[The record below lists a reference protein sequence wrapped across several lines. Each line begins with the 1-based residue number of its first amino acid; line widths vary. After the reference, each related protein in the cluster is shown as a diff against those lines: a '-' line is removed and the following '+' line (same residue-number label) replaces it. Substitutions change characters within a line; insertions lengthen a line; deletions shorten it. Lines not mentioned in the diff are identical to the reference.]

1 MLSKTTLISTLVT
14 SLWAFF
20 GGYLLWGVLT
30 AQYFE
35 EHALVKDLMRTEPD
49 FVHLSLGCLFI
60 GIAFSVMYSKWSNG
74 LYTIGSGII
83 FGIWMGIFTGLGEGL
98 VEYSTSKL
106 FDISATLVNGLLYIV
121 FYVIMGILA
130 SLIYS
135 KVSK

>member
-1 MLSKTTLISTLVT
+1 MISKTNLISSIVT
-14 SLWAFF
+14 ALWAFF

-30 AQYFE
+30 ADYFE
-35 EHALVKDLMRTEPD
+35 EHALVQDVMRTEPD
-49 FVHLSLGCLFI
+49 FIHLSLGCLFI
-60 GIAFSVMYSKWSNG
+60 GIAFSMIYGKWANG
-74 LYTIGSGII
+74 IYTIGSGVS
-83 FGIWMGIFTGLGEGL
+83 FGIWVGVLTGLGEGL

-106 FDISATLVNGLLYIV
+106 MDISATLVNGMLSIF